1 MSTIVSTSPQRP
13 GDIVLETAALDRAAV
28 EATVA
33 KARQAGRDWEDAGP
47 AARSAAL
54 TAAVTEFEREAEALA
69 ALIVRE
75 VGKPKQ
81 EAVAEVARSIAILR
95 YYAQQAYDPAGE
107 TYPTGGGLAFTT
119 RRARGVAGLVTPWNF
134 PLAIPV
140 WKLAPALA
148 AGNGVVVKPAPEA
161 TAVAQH
167 IATLLDRVLPAG
179 LFAVTPGG
187 AETGSALLD
196 AVDVVSF
203 TGSTTVG
210 RIIAAAAAQRGI
222 PVQAE
227 MGGLS
232 ATIVLPDADL
242 DRAAADVA
250 RAAMGYAGQ
259 KCTATK
265 RIFVVGDPGPF
276 TERLAAAV
284 SGLRLADPADS
295 PDLGPVITEG
305 ARKQVRTAA
314 AAAEAAGGRLLTT
327 PYLDAADGWYVRPVV
342 VDRLAPDAPLF
353 HQEVFGPIAAL
364 AGVASVD
371 EAFERANG
379 TQFGLVTSV
388 YTADLGAALTAVRR
402 SESGMVKV
410 NLPTNGVDFHLP
422 FGGEKHSGYGE
433 KEQGKAAVR
442 FYTRERTV
450 QVQV

>member
-13 GDIVLETAALDRAAV
+13 GDIVVETAAADRAAV

-33 KARQAGRDWEDAGP
+33 RARAAGRDWEDAGP
-47 AARSAAL
+47 AVRSAAL
-54 TAAVTEFEREAEALA
+54 TAAVAEFERDAGTLTD
-69 ALIVRE
+69 LIVRE
-75 VGKPKQ
+75 VGKPRQ
-81 EAVAEVARSIAILR
+81 EAAAEVARAVAILR

-107 TYPTGGGLAFTT
+107 NYPTGGGLAFTT

-148 AGNGVVVKPAPEA
+148 AGNGVVIKPAPEA
-161 TAVAQH
+161 TAVAQRF
-167 IATLLDRVLPAG
+167 AALLDRVLPAG
-179 LFAVTPGG
+179 LLAVTPGG

-210 RIIAAAAAQRGI
+210 RIISVAAAQRGI

-242 DRAAADVA
+242 DRAAQDVA

-276 TERLAAAV
+276 TERLEAAIT
-284 SGLRLADPADS
+284 GLRVADPAES

-305 ARKQVRTAA
+305 ARKQVLTAA
-314 AAAEAAGGRLLTT
+314 AQAEAAGGRLLTT
-327 PYLDAADGWYVRPVV
+327 PYTEAADGWYLNPVI
-342 VDRLAPDAPLF
+342 VDRIGPDAPLF
-353 HQEVFGPIAAL
+353 HEEVFGPIAAL
-364 AGVASVD
+364 AGVATVA

-450 QVQV
+450 QVQA